1 MILTMGLAERHRHK
15 RRAMKH
21 CAHEFAAIQQHANYL
36 NLKWLRARRLK
47 YLAAR
52 DFSWMVPLAI
62 ALGAWMMEETQLP
75 PLAASVTAPK
85 RHA

>member
-1 MILTMGLAERHRHK
+1 MDSEASSFQSGLAALPLANVPP
-15 RRAMKH
+15 RAPVT
-21 CAHEFAAIQQHANYL
+21 
-36 NLKWLRARRLK
+36 
-47 YLAAR
+47 
-52 DFSWMVPLAI
+52 MVPGEIVAWTPARLAN

>member
-52 DFSWMVPLAI
+52 DDFFPDQFLEGFRCTSAHYRTLSQQFFPDL
-62 ALGAWMMEETQLP
+62 
-75 PLAASVTAPK
+75 
-85 RHA
+85 R

>member
-1 MILTMGLAERHRHK
+1 MAPGEIVAWTPSRM
-15 RRAMKH
+15 
-21 CAHEFAAIQQHANYL
+21 AN
-36 NLKWLRARRLK
+36 
-47 YLAAR
+47 
-52 DFSWMVPLAI
+52 

>member
-1 MILTMGLAERHRHK
+1 M
-15 RRAMKH
+15 
-21 CAHEFAAIQQHANYL
+21 
-36 NLKWLRARRLK
+36 K